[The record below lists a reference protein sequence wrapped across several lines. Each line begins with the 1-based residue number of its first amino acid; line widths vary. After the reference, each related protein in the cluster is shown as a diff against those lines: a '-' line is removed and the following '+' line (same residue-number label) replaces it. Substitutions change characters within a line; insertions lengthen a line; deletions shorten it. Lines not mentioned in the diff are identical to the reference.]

1 MAAPH
6 EREPCPAGDVS
17 RGSSG
22 GFSAEKS
29 GAASVSAAPPASGG
43 TGGVP
48 PSHEEKDKA
57 ADAEQGDATEQSQ
70 SRAANPRGGPPPLLA
85 KPAPRLSDLPS
96 SLFSPEQKAKVEE
109 LRRRID
115 DLAIEAE
122 TSVSA
127 SSSVA
132 QENGGTSADAVAQKQ
147 APERTKSSSWF
158 SWKSAISFSST
169 AKEDEKKNMPQE
181 VTTLQWEELLWVDDD
196 LLLSRYLRSYGWNV
210 AEAHKQLLRTLAW
223 RRQRKPQSICPAD
236 VIDVAQKGSIYRR
249 GFDAA
254 GRAMVYFKPGR
265 DPGTSSASSQ
275 QHILYTVERAIQSL
289 DRMQG
294 RDQLVFLIDFNGWGI
309 SQIPNTDVS
318 MEIVSILN
326 DHYTDVLAEAYI
338 VDAPSYFDAVWRLVS
353 LMVHPETAKKVLFLS
368 SRNPDHVE
376 ELRRKIPPGYLE
388 SCIGGEC
395 ELDYEHD
402 AYWEEEQKQFAAF
415 ADARRE
421 ALQRLKSEE
430 RLQRRVR
437 RCQGDTER
445 SVEEAEAGEREA

>member
-6 EREPCPAGDVS
+6 ESEPCPAGDVS
-17 RGSSG
+17 RGGSG

-29 GAASVSAAPPASGG
+29 GAASVLAASPASGG

-48 PSHEEKDKA
+48 RAHEEKEKA
-57 ADAEQGDATEQSQ
+57 EETHQRDATEQSQ
-70 SRAANPRGGPPPLLA
+70 SPAADPRGGPPPLLT

-109 LRRRID
+109 LRRLID

-127 SSSVA
+127 SSAA
-132 QENGGTSADAVAQKQ
+132 QEGDGVSAGSGAQMQ
-147 APERTKSSSWF
+147 APERARSSSWF
-158 SWKSAISFSST
+158 SWKSAISFTST
-169 AKEDEKKNMPQE
+169 SKEEEKKSTPQ
-181 VTTLQWEELLWVDDD
+181 VTALQWEELLWVDDD
-196 LLLSRYLRSYGWNV
+196 LLLSRYLRSYGWDV
-210 AEAHKQLLRTLAW
+210 AEAHRQLMRTLAW
-223 RRQRKPQSICPAD
+223 RRERKPQSICPAD

-249 GFDAA
+249 GFDSA

-275 QHILYTVERAIQSL
+275 QHILYTVERAMQSL
-289 DRMQG
+289 DRLQG

-309 SQIPNTDVS
+309 SQIPNTEVS

-388 SCIGGEC
+388 SCIGGDC

-421 ALQRLKSEE
+421 ALQRLQAEE

-437 RCQGDTER
+437 SCQGDTEKR
-445 SVEEAEAGEREA
+445 RVEEAEAADLEA